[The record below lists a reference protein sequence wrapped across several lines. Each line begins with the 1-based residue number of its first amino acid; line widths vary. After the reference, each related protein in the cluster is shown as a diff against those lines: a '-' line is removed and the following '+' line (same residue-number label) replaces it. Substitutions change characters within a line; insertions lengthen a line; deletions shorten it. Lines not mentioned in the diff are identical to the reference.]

1 MKNALCLGWFAAFA
15 LLNLSI
21 VSARADDDDRWRC
34 GRVVAEPA
42 GAANPYRLESD
53 HAVTYRLLGMTSH
66 DGVVLRYLRES
77 LLGLM
82 DLSREYCVAGP
93 ERWVSET
100 ETDLRI
106 YKIKAAGRQ
115 SER

>member
-1 MKNALCLGWFAAFA
+1 MKNALRLGWFAALA
-15 LLNLSI
+15 LLHLAAAP
-21 VSARADDDDRWRC
+21 ARADDDRWRC
-34 GRVVAEPA
+34 GRVVTEPA

-53 HAVTYRLLGMTSH
+53 HAVTYRLLGMSSH

-82 DLSREYCVAGP
+82 DLNREYCVAGP

-100 ETDLRI
+100 ESELRI
-106 YKIKAAGRQ
+106 YKVKAAGR
-115 SER
+115 